1 MFHAAEWTYY
11 RYCINKQLG
20 IFFFLQPCL
29 GWIYSWILSVLYMC
43 HMEAAAVNP
52 STRFTLTSSNSFSQ
66 ISDWSCHKK
75 SDLYKFLLGYFVC
88 VSISHQCDTDSH
100 SLPVCVCVCM
110 WDRLRCFM
118 QLRVFYVAV
127 CPGCS
132 SLPLCS
138 WVLCLDGG
146 VPVIDGTILL
156 WCSRFNGAWQS
167 KGKQRAPK
175 EATLPPPPLPPLTH
189 TSSFIHVSSFHPL
202 LPLPPLL
209 C

>member
-75 SDLYKFLLGYFVC
+75 SDLYKFLLGYFCVC
-88 VSISHQCDTDSH
+88 EHLTPVWHRQ
-100 SLPVCVCVCM
+100 SLSPCVCVCV
-110 WDRLRCFM
+110 
-118 QLRVFYVAV
+118 YVGQAAV
-127 CPGCS
+127 LYAAAG
-132 SLPLCS
+132 
-138 WVLCLDGG
+138 
-146 VPVIDGTILL
+146 
-156 WCSRFNGAWQS
+156 
-167 KGKQRAPK
+167 
-175 EATLPPPPLPPLTH
+175 
-189 TSSFIHVSSFHPL
+189 
-202 LPLPPLL
+202 LL
-209 C
+209 CGRLSWLFVPASLLLSALPWWRRACNWWHHIAVV

>member
-1 MFHAAEWTYY
+1 
-11 RYCINKQLG
+11 
-20 IFFFLQPCL
+20 
-29 GWIYSWILSVLYMC
+29 
-43 HMEAAAVNP
+43 
-52 STRFTLTSSNSFSQ
+52 
-66 ISDWSCHKK
+66 
-75 SDLYKFLLGYFVC
+75 
-88 VSISHQCDTDSH
+88 
-100 SLPVCVCVCM
+100 M

-175 EATLPPPPLPPLTH
+175 EATLPPPPTPTPHTHILLHPCLLLPSSVASATSAVLVVSVPSPLH
-189 TSSFIHVSSFHPL
+189 IIACKPQKRIQKGPMWLACLRCLLLSVVMVMAWWFMIKEAHRNPSDSTSGNKYSAAVAPL
-202 LPLPPLL
+202 LGVSLGGT
-209 C
+209 